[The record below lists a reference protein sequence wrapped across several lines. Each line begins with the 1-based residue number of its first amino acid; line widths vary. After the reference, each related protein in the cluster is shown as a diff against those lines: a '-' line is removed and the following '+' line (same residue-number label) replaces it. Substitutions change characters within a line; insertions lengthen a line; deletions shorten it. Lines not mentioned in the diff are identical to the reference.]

1 MLRMKN
7 GLLIA
12 ALAVLLLGAIH
23 MVYAADNAPFDLS
36 GPQLVVSITR
46 GTRTLPVAEVP
57 NLMVGDRVSIKAD
70 LPTTQTARYV
80 LVVAFLRGAT
90 NPPPENWF
98 YRCETWSRKCANG
111 INVTVPEEA
120 QQVLVFLAP
129 STGGD
134 FSTLMDAVRGRPGAF
149 VRASQDL
156 NQASLDRSRLESYL
170 LAVRALNEADPSK
183 LRAAAPLL
191 ARSLAIK
198 VDDKC
203 LQKIPELQAP
213 CLLENQDSLV
223 LNDGHS
229 TSIVEALTN
238 GPASDLAMEASYTPQ
253 LRYGYY
259 SPYIASI
266 IDIGRILGSFH
277 TAQYQ
282 YLPALPSA
290 LDDHLALTLNAP
302 PSFHDPKSV
311 LVTALPAIE
320 QPQLPPL
327 HAVDPQEIYCARKS
341 GLVLPVEGAPLVF
354 STHYVHDVVLS
365 LTGSDGRTLELPAT
379 ADAGQGGYVVDTTA
393 LGTASLGDSVVG
405 TLRGYWGFDLYQA
418 PTFHLVNTRRQPWAL
433 PPGDQSALVIGRE
446 GTIHLTAD
454 SVGCVDH
461 IMLKDAGGKELKVD
475 WKPVK
480 PDAVEVKLPLEDAAP
495 GPVTLLVSQFG
506 AADTQQVALNTFSE
520 AAHLGGFVI
529 HSGDVVG
536 TLTGTRLDE
545 VAALTLNGV
554 PFTPGTLS
562 GPPTAEE
569 LPMMAP
575 DVQAVAALKAGDA
588 ASVKVT
594 LKDGRAFPLAGR
606 IDEPRPS
613 VTLVAKNIQP
623 SRSGVAS
630 HIALSDSDQLPQ
642 DSALVFSI
650 RTVLP
655 EVFSRSEQIEV
666 GTADNSFAT
675 LLSIGAGT
683 LTLADTHVAVA
694 TLNPGKAFGPSA
706 FGPLR
711 FRVVADGVPGSW
723 APLATLVRL
732 PRLASL
738 ECPSTAEVACKLSGT
753 DLFLLDSVSADP
765 QFHNA
770 VQVPDGFP
778 GTTLPVPH
786 PQSGDLYVRL
796 RDDPAIVNAANLET
810 QVLPPPPAATPA
822 VPTAESSRAAASE
835 GAPVV
840 AAASASAH

>member
-1 MLRMKN
+1 MKN
-7 GLLIA
+7 GFITATLA
-12 ALAVLLLGAIH
+12 ALLLGGVPALQ
-23 MVYAADNAPFDLS
+23 AADNAPFDLT
-36 GPQLVVSITR
+36 GPELQVDVTR
-46 GTRTLPVAEVP
+46 GSRTLPVADVP
-57 NLMVGDRVSIKAD
+57 NLMAGDHVAIKAD
-70 LPTTQTARYV
+70 LPTTQAAHYV

-90 NPPPENWF
+90 NPPPEDWF
-98 YRCETWSRKCANG
+98 YRCETWSRKCAKG
-111 INVTVPEEA
+111 IDVTVPEEA

-129 STGGD
+129 STSGD
-134 FSTLMDAVRGRPGAF
+134 FSTLRDAVRGRPGAF

-170 LAVRALNEADPSK
+170 QAVRALDEADPSK

-282 YLPALPSA
+282 YLPALPTA
-290 LDDHLALTLNAP
+290 HEDHMELTLNAP
-302 PSFHDPKSV
+302 PSFHNPKSV

-354 STHYVHDVVLS
+354 STHYVHDVALR
-365 LTGSDGRTLELPAT
+365 LTGADGRTLELPAA
-379 ADAGQGGYVVDTTA
+379 ADARQGGFVVDTSALNTA
-393 LGTASLGDSVVG
+393 NLGDSVVG
-405 TLRGYWGFDLYQA
+405 TLHGFWGFDLYQA
-418 PTFHLVNTRRQPWAL
+418 PTFHLVNTRQEHWAL

-446 GTIHLTAD
+446 GTVHLTAE

-461 IMLKDAGGKELKVD
+461 IMLKDGSGKELKVD

-480 PDAVEVKLPLEDAAP
+480 PDAVELKLPLEDAAP
-495 GPVTLLVSQFG
+495 GTVTLLVSQFG
-506 AADTQQVALNTFSE
+506 AKDSQEVALNTFTE
-520 AAHLGGFVI
+520 AAHLGGFEI
-529 HSGDVVG
+529 HAGDEVG

-545 VAALTLNGV
+545 VAMLTLNGIQ
-554 PFTPGTLS
+554 FAPGSLT
-562 GPPTAEE
+562 GPATAEE
-569 LPMMAP
+569 LPMMAR
-575 DVQAVAALKAGDA
+575 DVQAVSALKGGDA
-588 ASVKVT
+588 AAVKVT
-594 LKDGRAFPLAGR
+594 LKDGRTFSLAGR
-606 IDEPRPS
+606 IDAPRPS
-613 VTLVAKNIQP
+613 VVLVAKNIQA
-623 SRSGVAS
+623 SQSGEAS

-642 DSALVFSI
+642 DSVLMFSI
-650 RTVLP
+650 RTMMP
-655 EVFSRSEQIEV
+655 EVFSRTEQIEV
-666 GTADNSFAT
+666 ATADNAFT
-675 LLSIGAGT
+675 TQLSIGAGT
-683 LTLADTHVAVA
+683 LTLADAHVAVA
-694 TLNPGKAFGPSA
+694 TLDPAKAFGPSA

-711 FRVVADGVPGSW
+711 FRVVADGVPGAW

-732 PRLASL
+732 PRLAAL

-753 DLFLLDSVSADP
+753 GLYLLDSISADP

-786 PQSGDLYVRL
+786 PNSGELYVRL
-796 RDDPAIVNAANLET
+796 RDDPVVVNAATLGT

-822 VPTAESSRAAASE
+822 AESSRAAAADS
-835 GAPVV
+835 APVV
-840 AAASASAH
+840 VATGSESH

>member
-1 MLRMKN
+1 MKN

-12 ALAVLLLGAIH
+12 ALAALLLGPLPALH
-23 MVYAADNAPFDLS
+23 AADSAPFDLT
-36 GPQLVVSITR
+36 GPELAVNVTR
-46 GTRTLPVAEVP
+46 GTHTLPVSEVP
-57 NLMVGDRVSIKAD
+57 NLMPGDRVAIRAD

-98 YRCETWSRKCANG
+98 YRCETWSRKCAAG
-111 INVTVPEEA
+111 LNVTVPQDA

-170 LAVRALNEADPSK
+170 LAVRALNEADPAK

-290 LDDHLALTLNAP
+290 HDDHLALTLNAA

-311 LVTALPAIE
+311 LVAALPAIE

-327 HAVDPQEIYCARKS
+327 HAVDPQDIYCARRS

-354 STHYVHDVVLS
+354 STHYVHDVALR
-365 LTGSDGRTLELPAT
+365 LTGADGRTLELPAS
-379 ADAGQGGYVVDTTA
+379 ADARQGGFVVDTTA
-393 LGTASLGDSVVG
+393 LGTATLGDSVVG
-405 TLRGYWGFDLYQA
+405 TLHGYWGFDLYEA
-418 PTFHLVNTRRQPWAL
+418 PTFQLINTRRQPWAL
-433 PPGDQSALVIGRE
+433 PAADQSALVIGRE

-461 IMLKDAGGKELKVD
+461 IMLKDAAGKELKVD
-475 WKPVK
+475 WKAVK
-480 PDAVEVKLPLEDAAP
+480 PDAVEVKLPLENAAP
-495 GPVTLLVSQFG
+495 GPLMLVVSQFG
-506 AADTQQVALNTFSE
+506 ATDTQQLALNTFSE

-545 VAALTLNGV
+545 VAGLTLNGI
-554 PFTPGTLS
+554 PFAPGSLGGTPS
-562 GPPTAEE
+562 AEE
-569 LPMMAP
+569 LPMMAG
-575 DVQAVAALKAGDA
+575 DVQAAAALKGGDGA
-588 ASVKVT
+588 TVKVS
-594 LKDGRAFPLAGR
+594 LKDGRVFTLAGR
-606 IDEPRPS
+606 IEVPRPS
-613 VTLVAKNIQP
+613 VTLVAKNIQA
-623 SRSGVAS
+623 SQSGVAS

-642 DSALVFSI
+642 DSVLIFSV
-650 RTVLP
+650 RTLLP

-666 GTADNSFAT
+666 ATADSSFT
-675 LLSIGAGT
+675 TQLSIGAGT
-683 LTLADTHVAVA
+683 LTLADSHVAVA
-694 TLNPGKAFGPSA
+694 TLDPAKSFGSSA

-711 FRVVADGVPGSW
+711 FRVVADGVPGGW
-723 APLATLVRL
+723 LPLATLVRL

-738 ECPSTAEVACKLSGT
+738 ECPTTAEVACKLSGS

-765 QFHNA
+765 QFRNA

-778 GTTLPVPH
+778 GSTLPVPH
-786 PQSGDLYVRL
+786 PQSGELYVRL
-796 RDDPAIVNAANLET
+796 RDDPAIVNAANLGT
-810 QVLPPPPAATPA
+810 QILPPPPVATPA
-822 VPTAESSRAAASE
+822 APTAESSRAAASE
-835 GAPVV
+835 AAPVV
-840 AAASASAH
+840 AAANPSAH